1 MKQDKNKKR
10 RASTLASRQLPQA
23 SAQALR
29 ASALSEPGRAAFC
42 RFSLLA
48 TLGTALLSL
57 FLLFPLTSVF
67 AANGIT
73 VASEIFS
80 GVGRLLNAAG
90 LFGVLGLM
98 TLSVWY
104 GEKKLTRRL
113 FLLEAAALFLGTVGR
128 SLLYLFFAFLDSVL
142 PDAPFFFASDT
153 LSHVLENGGLFSVL
167 SYTAVN
173 ALASL
178 GICLVT
184 FFALK
189 AMRRRLADKSAAPLP
204 RRMLLLPVWIYLA
217 FSLVSAIIETVM
229 TVTSI
234 GFSFGAG
241 SFFALFLPYFWPVLV
256 AGGGSVLLQKGV
268 WAFEAKYEGKKQN

>member
-10 RASTLASRQLPQA
+10 RASTLALRQA
-23 SAQALR
+23 SAQAL
-29 ASALSEPGRAAFC
+29 SEAGRAAFG
-42 RFSLLA
+42 RILLWV
-48 TLGTALLSL
+48 TLGTALVSL
-57 FLLFPLTSVF
+57 FLLFPFTSVF

-73 VASEIFS
+73 AASEIFS

-90 LFGVLGLM
+90 LFAVLGLM

-104 GEKKLTRRL
+104 GERKLTRRL
-113 FLLEAAALFLGTVGR
+113 FLLEVVTLFLGTVGR

-153 LSHVLENGGLFSVL
+153 LSHVLDGGGLFSVL
-167 SYTAVN
+167 SYTSVN

-189 AMRRRLADKSAAPLP
+189 AMRRRFADKSANIFAAPLP

-217 FSLVSAIIETVM
+217 FSLVSAVVETVM